1 MSESVYLSSDSIWN
15 YDDPLLGVVVREI
28 DLAPGISAMMT
39 IKGDLSNLSISDSL
53 GEIIEQVPGLL
64 TGDYYAIVRTNI
76 KHNIRESDFTNNSK
90 TSDGKINIDVPLLP
104 LNVLVS
110 DTLGGSEKKYFK
122 VVTPADIDLR
132 ITTTTN
138 VGYPVFDAYASY
150 GKVPSPSNYDYKS
163 AERIDVSK
171 EVFVP
176 STQSGTYYV
185 LLRSNSASLSQ
196 EYSIIAETLSFSIS
210 SITPARGGRGG
221 YVTSILQGAGFRD
234 STQLFLYKSGEMV
247 AEGQVRKLNSSMNMV
262 LRWDIRNVPL
272 GTYDIVAKNSNG
284 ATTNR
289 PDAFTV
295 EPAREL
301 TVSVGKNIPKLLLYG
316 RKEPFSFQFTNTSNI
331 DIPYFF
337 AVLAV
342 PPNTEVELT
351 TDNRLIKRSNQV
363 PDSLIESGKKIADYT
378 ESATGRF
385 LPLIVRDLAPGEV
398 VNCRLVVRNMSL
410 FSGSNLPLFLGTRAM
425 DKSVFLNT
433 QLLSIEDLRTNTLQN
448 PSLVAPELLAKAY
461 DSKEFARYI
470 LSGYLKLGLIDAE
483 DTTAIITNFASDQ
496 MGLQLPSQNN
506 LTYANAIQSSL
517 ELVKSPTGL
526 CEDFF
531 FVLGCAAAIGDCFI
545 ELPIP
550 TGVSQALCVIG
561 VAGCFGIDTGLLGC
575 AGVLSALVCIG
586 KEYICNNIVASLDP
600 NDMIGPDGYGDKRW
614 VAKTQTLPYKIRFE
628 NDAAKASAPA
638 QKVTISQQFNSS
650 VDIRAFRL
658 GSFGFAN
665 HSFDILG
672 QTSFYSNR
680 LDLRDS
686 LGIYVDVTAGI
697 DVTTR
702 KAFWTFKS
710 IDPATGEQPSNPMVG
725 LLPINDSTGKGGG
738 FVNYAIRP
746 ATTSVT
752 GDSIQATARIIFD
765 VNDPLD
771 TEPIFN
777 VVDAQSPQSNVRQLP
792 ATTNNTSFAVTWGGS
807 DDSAGSG
814 LKNFSI
820 YVSRNDSSYIAWRV
834 STTDTMA
841 VFYGNAGSSYKFIS
855 LATDNAGNIEPT
867 KFSPDAS
874 IQIITDIIE
883 NKEEIPKSFALRQ
896 NYPNPFN
903 PSTVIRFEVPVDADV
918 ELQIY
923 NVLGQVVKTL
933 VNERR
938 TAGIYDIHISTSS
951 LSSGV
956 YFYRMTAKGTD
967 KSFVDVK
974 KMALIR

>member
-1 MSESVYLSSDSIWN
+1 
-15 YDDPLLGVVVREI
+15 
-28 DLAPGISAMMT
+28 
-39 IKGDLSNLSISDSL
+39 
-53 GEIIEQVPGLL
+53 
-64 TGDYYAIVRTNI
+64 
-76 KHNIRESDFTNNSK
+76 
-90 TSDGKINIDVPLLP
+90 
-104 LNVLVS
+104 
-110 DTLGGSEKKYFK
+110 
-122 VVTPADIDLR
+122 
-132 ITTTTN
+132 
-138 VGYPVFDAYASY
+138 
-150 GKVPSPSNYDYKS
+150 
-163 AERIDVSK
+163 
-171 EVFVP
+171 
-176 STQSGTYYV
+176 
-185 LLRSNSASLSQ
+185 
-196 EYSIIAETLSFSIS
+196 
-210 SITPARGGRGG
+210 
-221 YVTSILQGAGFRD
+221 
-234 STQLFLYKSGEMV
+234 
-247 AEGQVRKLNSSMNMV
+247 
-262 LRWDIRNVPL
+262 
-272 GTYDIVAKNSNG
+272 
-284 ATTNR
+284 
-289 PDAFTV
+289 
-295 EPAREL
+295 
-301 TVSVGKNIPKLLLYG
+301 
-316 RKEPFSFQFTNTSNI
+316 
-331 DIPYFF
+331 
-337 AVLAV
+337 
-342 PPNTEVELT
+342 
-351 TDNRLIKRSNQV
+351 
-363 PDSLIESGKKIADYT
+363 
-378 ESATGRF
+378 
-385 LPLIVRDLAPGEV
+385 
-398 VNCRLVVRNMSL
+398 
-410 FSGSNLPLFLGTRAM
+410 
-425 DKSVFLNT
+425 LNT

-470 LSGYLKLGLIDAE
+470 LGGYLKLGLIDAE
-483 DTTAIITNFASDQ
+483 DTTAIVTNFTSDQ
-496 MGLQLPSQNN
+496 MGLQLPSKNN
-506 LTYANAIQSSL
+506 LSYANAIQSSL
-517 ELVKSPTGL
+517 ELVKSPTGM

-600 NDMIGPDGYGDKRW
+600 NDMIGPDGYGDRRW

-638 QKVTISQQFNSS
+638 QRVTINQQFDSA

-710 IDPATGEQPSNPMVG
+710 IDPVTGEQPSNPMVG

-752 GDSIQATARIIFD
+752 GDSIRATARIIFD

-777 VVDAQSPQSNVRQLP
+777 VVDAQSPQSNVRPLP
-792 ATTNNTSFAVTWGGS
+792 TTTNSTFFPITWGGN

-874 IQIITDIIE
+874 IQIITDVIE
-883 NKEEIPKSFALRQ
+883 NKAEIPKSFALRQ

-903 PSTVIRFEVPVDADV
+903 PSTVIRFEVPVEADV
-918 ELQIY
+918 ELQVY

-933 VNERR
+933 VNDRR
-938 TAGIYDIHISTSS
+938 VAGIYDIHIGTSS

-956 YFYRMTAKGTD
+956 YFYRMTAKGAD
-967 KSFVDVK
+967 KSFVEVK